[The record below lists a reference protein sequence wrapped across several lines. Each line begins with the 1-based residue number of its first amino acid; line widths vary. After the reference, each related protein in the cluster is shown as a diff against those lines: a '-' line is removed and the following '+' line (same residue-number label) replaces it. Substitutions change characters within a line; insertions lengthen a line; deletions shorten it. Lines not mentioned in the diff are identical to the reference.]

1 MYAPISNCS
10 GPPATVGLNGD
21 WDESDVLVC
30 KAHSGRLRKN
40 RRAHPPPRG
49 APLTEAFSKQKPTA
63 RPTQNRPMASCCSW
77 GSFVTPEPAERQQI
91 RVAGEA
97 EVARRLASGTAAE
110 KSPGRA

>member
-49 APLTEAFSKQKPTA
+49 APLTESVQQAKADGAPD
-63 RPTQNRPMASCCSW
+63 
-77 GSFVTPEPAERQQI
+77 PEQADGVVLFMGQFRD
-91 RVAGEA
+91 A
-97 EVARRLASGTAAE
+97 
-110 KSPGRA
+110 